1 MKGYQMAGRGVGLL
15 VGLLLMGVMLMS
27 AGCDSEEAPPRPGQN
42 DNDIAIA
49 AQIPTQEPS
58 VPTATTQIATATV
71 FIPGMPALCPTP
83 TATEVPPTPTAT
95 STATQVPPEPTPTTQ
110 AAREP
115 VVVNGRTYDA
125 YIPAASKKGQWYHY
139 TCEFDAAWAVLKTYG
154 FDVGLEKQ
162 VELVGLDT
170 SIEPYYRETKDG
182 VFIYGGDITKAY
194 SGDYKEN
201 FLARSSGEAMRKVF
215 EHYDLHVTAVNTRE
229 GIESA
234 LLRGE
239 LVWIKTTVDFKPW
252 VPATWVMPDGRTYK
266 TVLGNDHAAV
276 VMGFNSKNVVIR
288 DVLGP
293 TSTNW
298 NRVYEYEVS
307 WDKFMKSWGAQSF
320 DGLAVAPPS
329 GQ

>member
-1 MKGYQMAGRGVGLL
+1 MWLL
-15 VGLLLMGVMLMS
+15 AGLLLGVMLVA
-27 AGCDSEEAPPRPGQN
+27 AGCASGDEDASPQPGSGEN
-42 DNDIAIA
+42 DVAVA
-49 AQIPTQEPS
+49 AQVPTQES
-58 VPTATTQIATATV
+58 IPTPELLARTAITEVATV
-71 FIPGMPALCPTP
+71 TVVIPGMPMLCPIH
-83 TATEVPPTPTAT
+83 
-95 STATQVPPEPTPTTQ
+95 TATQVPPTPTTQ
-110 AAREP
+110 AEREP
-115 VVVNGRTYDA
+115 VVINGRTYDA

-162 VELVGLDT
+162 IELVGLDT
-170 SIEPYYRETKDG
+170 SIEPYYVETRNG
-182 VFIYGGDITKAY
+182 IVIYGGDITKAY

-215 EHYDLHVTAVNTRE
+215 EHYDLGVTAVNTRE
-229 GIESA
+229 GLEAA

-266 TVLGNDHAAV
+266 TVLGNDHAVV

-298 NRVYEYEVS
+298 NRLYEYEVS
-307 WDKFMKSWGAQSF
+307 WDRFMKSWGAQSF